1 MLFRRPYKVRRAA
14 RSGKEITIA
23 PEAKIDV
30 GESVVQFYDGFVLI
44 VPMGA
49 EVHEQLLQHAIV
61 LKEEREEVAEPRH

>member
-1 MLFRRPYKVRRAA
+1 MASKWHLPPPGDMDKA
-14 RSGKEITIA
+14 SGIYLQNMNMTEIA
-23 PEAKIDV
+23 ERLERND
-30 GESVVQFYDGFVLI
+30 VLI